1 MSADRPTV
9 PSGPSG
15 GAAASAGA
23 STAGSAANAN
33 GEDKFDVNEVIAA
46 LKANESAKLKYE
58 MLGALGKGKFSTV
71 YRARC
76 VDGSAMMALKKVQ
89 VCALIQ
95 PPSVECKGCTDFLY
109 FVLVPLTFLC
119 HHQIFEM
126 MDVRSREK
134 CLKEIRLL
142 QSLNHSNIIRYVDSY
157 IDNNE
162 LIIVLEFAEGGD
174 LKGCVD
180 LVPVFS

>member
-1 MSADRPTV
+1 MSAERPSA

-15 GAAASAGA
+15 GSATGA
-23 STAGSAANAN
+23 GVSTAGSAANAS
-33 GEDKFDVNEVIAA
+33 GDDKFDVNEVIAA

-76 VDGSAMMALKKVQ
+76 VDGSATMALKKVQ
-89 VCALIQ
+89 VLPLHWAPC
-95 PPSVECKGCTDFLY
+95 VECRGCTDYLCFA
-109 FVLVPLTFLC
+109 LVPLNCLC
-119 HHQIFEM
+119 HQIFEM

-180 LVPVFS
+180 LVVDIS